1 VNKKAS
7 KHSATKIQLPWMSL
21 VFVFAGGYMLFLQA
35 PYATPEFK
43 TLTLVNCGIPQK
55 LRSIYRGGN
64 EIVCAQGNEIV
75 FTGGLSRVYGVLNGC
90 IDAHHSLDLWL
101 YRQPRA
107 GSTYIFQAGC
117 NAQIVLP
124 YSDGVDAF
132 QTSVWLN
139 IVFSCAVLVG
149 GTVTLAIRYRRRM
162 QHQRAFDHG

>member
-1 VNKKAS
+1 
-7 KHSATKIQLPWMSL
+7 MSL

-35 PYATPEFK
+35 PYVTPEFK
-43 TLTLVNCGIPQK
+43 TLTPVNCGIPQK

-101 YRQPRA
+101 YKQPRA

-124 YSDGVDAF
+124 YSEGVDAF

-149 GTVTLAIRYRRRM
+149 GTVTLAIWYRRRM